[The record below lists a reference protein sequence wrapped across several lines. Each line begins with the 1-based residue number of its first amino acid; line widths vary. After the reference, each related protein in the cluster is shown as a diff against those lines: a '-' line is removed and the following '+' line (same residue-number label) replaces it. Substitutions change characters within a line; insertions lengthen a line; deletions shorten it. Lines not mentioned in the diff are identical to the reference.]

1 MGQMLL
7 GHTDVLRRP
16 EGTAMTEPRGR
27 AHLPV
32 LPKARSMFA
41 ALAGQVTGLPF
52 MISQDL
58 YL

>member
-1 MGQMLL
+1 MLL